1 MRKCEVNQVKL
12 SKKFRSNLITY
23 AMVIIAFIICQIAI
37 DGKIIDGFKMSR
49 SLKGQLVPIC
59 VYIVM
64 AVSLNLTV
72 GISGELSLGHAG
84 FMSVGAFSGIIM
96 SSWLLSAFGGSASAL
111 SFLAD
116 NKTIRLLLAIV
127 SGGVFAG
134 IAGVLIGIP
143 VLRLR
148 GDYLAIVTLAFGEII
163 RNVLNTLYFSVD
175 GTALHIGFND
185 PDLAGKMI
193 YNGPAGAVGVN
204 KIATF
209 EMGFVLVLV
218 TLFVVLNLIN
228 SRSGRAIMAIRDSR
242 IAAESVGLNVTKYK
256 MMAFVT
262 SAVLAGMAGALY
274 GLNYSTVTAAKFK
287 FDTSILVLVFVVLG
301 GIGNIRG
308 SVIAAAAL
316 TLLPELLRSFSNY
329 RMLVYAIVLI
339 LVMLATNSPILKNLW
354 ATIMRIKGMQALAE
368 KSAAWKAKFLRTR
381 KEGDAA

>member
-1 MRKCEVNQVKL
+1 MKKN
-12 SKKFRSNLITY
+12 KKFRSNLLTY
-23 AMVIIAFIICQIAI
+23 ALVIVAFIICQLAVE
-37 DGKIIDGFKMSR
+37 GTIDGFKMSR

-84 FMSVGAFSGIIM
+84 FMSVGAFSGIVM
-96 SSWLLSAFGGSASAL
+96 SSWLVSAFQFENETLRLIIAMVTGGL
-111 SFLAD
+111 
-116 NKTIRLLLAIV
+116 
-127 SGGVFAG
+127 FAG

-163 RNVLNTLYFSVD
+163 RNVMNCLYFSLD
-175 GTALHIGFND
+175 GAKLYIGFSN
-185 PDLAGKMI
+185 PNLPGKLLV
-193 YNGPAGAVGVN
+193 NGPAGATGVD
-204 KIATF
+204 KISTF
-209 EMGFVLVLV
+209 VMGFALIIF

-228 SRSGRAIMAIRDSR
+228 SRSGRAIMAIRDNR
-242 IAAESVGLNVTKYK
+242 IAAESMGINVTKYK

-274 GLNYSTVTAAKFK
+274 GLNYSTVTAAKFR

-308 SVIAAAAL
+308 SIIAATVL
-316 TLLPELLRSFSNY
+316 TILPEMLREFGNY
-329 RMLVYAIVLI
+329 RMLIYAIVLI
-339 LVMLATNSPILKNLW
+339 LVMLVSNNPMLKSVMND
-354 ATIMRIKGMQALAE
+354 IVG
-368 KSAAWKAKFLRTR
+368 KFKKNPE
-381 KEGDAA
+381 KEGEKA